1 MRKLPKW
8 VLDLRGLSPA
18 NFLFLTVAGL
28 VNAFGVT
35 IFLAPVK
42 LYDSGISGTS
52 MLLSQLTPEAWS
64 LSVFLLLLNTPLF
77 LYGLR
82 RQGSVF
88 TVYAIYTVAIYS
100 LGAWLITDVLP
111 VDVTMASPLAGSDL
125 RLCAIF
131 GGLISGLG
139 SGLAIRFCGAMDGIE
154 VMAVIFAKRLGLS
167 VGTFVMIYNIALY
180 IVCGLVLHSWILP
193 LYSIVTYMAALKTVD
208 FIVEGLG
215 RSKAVFIVTVRQEE
229 VCKALSETFE
239 HGMTILDARG
249 FYSNSSRTLIYVVIN
264 RFQIIP
270 MKDLVHQIDPTAYIT
285 IHDVADVFQMNQDNV
300 PEPET
305 KPEPES

>member
-125 RLCAIF
+125 LLCAIF

-139 SGLAIRFCGAMDGIE
+139 SGLAIRFGGAMDGIE

-208 FIVEGLG
+208 FIVEGLD

-229 VCKALSETFE
+229 VCKALSEPFE